1 MSLIWPY
8 RCSSSAFKVVLHP
21 SCLKW
26 PICVKQKKICQ
37 KEFCIT
43 NIYRLVDHK
52 TLSYFLAVA
61 NLFLWPRALVTGNN
75 GTDCQIFS
83 QQIMVALSWT
93 SQEILAHIS
102 LGIFPLKNRC
112 HGNRKKPI
120 SWFQWQPKPEKNS
133 SVYFTKLN
141 IANSNWKN

>member
-1 MSLIWPY
+1 MLKMAHMCKTEKNLPEG
-8 RCSSSAFKVVLHP
+8 VLYH
-21 SCLKW
+21 KH
-26 PICVKQKKICQ
+26 V
-37 KEFCIT
+37 
-43 NIYRLVDHK
+43 YRLVDHK

-61 NLFLWPRALVTGNN
+61 NLFLWSRALVTGNN
-75 GTDCQIFS
+75 RTDCQIFS

-93 SQEILAHIS
+93 SEEILAHIS
-102 LGIFPLKNRC
+102 LRIFPLKNRC